1 MIKVGVWCVVVLFA
15 LSIATAVC
23 LDHRNA
29 APEYDDFVIAT
40 ATVDSPLTN
49 GDGRIGSFSRIPEW
63 MYAINSDLA
72 GIDPDS
78 LRPSL
83 QRSRRYAIRTPDE
96 TAHNPTCVSAPES
109 IGDRTIA
116 EPTVPDPGTLDFTDV
131 IANHWKL
138 DHRKKHQVP
147 ANDVMSTRKSREV
160 INGDLQVP
168 LSWNERYERF
178 ALLHPPQVSVSNAY
192 TPLGW
197 ALRIFYII
205 ALVVFVSALVRY
217 FHLHRAGIDS
227 HLLPAFSTAGL
238 TVLPREI
245 VVPVAHLVPAEPYH
259 PPVARME
266 PVPDRRHG
274 TPPMALRQPVQAQVA
289 RQSMR
294 RRARRGRLPCA
305 RCRTRL

>member
-29 APEYDDFVIAT
+29 APEYDDFVFA
-40 ATVDSPLTN
+40 AVSVESPPTT
-49 GDGRIGSFSRIPEW
+49 GDGRIGSFNRIPAW
-63 MYAINSDLA
+63 MSAVNSDLA

-83 QRSRRYAIRTPDE
+83 QRSRMYAIRTPDE

-109 IGDRTIA
+109 IGDQTVA
-116 EPTVPDPGTLDFTDV
+116 EPTVPGPGTLDFTNV
-131 IANHWKL
+131 IASHWKL
-138 DHRKKHQVP
+138 EHRNRHSL
-147 ANDVMSTRKSREV
+147 MSERKSREV
-160 INGDLQVP
+160 IDGDVQVP
-168 LSWNERYERF
+168 ISWDEWF
-178 ALLHPPQVSVSNAY
+178 ALHHPPQVSVDNAY

-217 FHLHRAGIDS
+217 FHCHHTFIDS
-227 HLLPAFSTAGL
+227 HILPVFANAWL
-238 TVLPREI
+238 TIFPREI

-259 PPVARME
+259 PPVEQTACSPCFQRPRPQGRE
-266 PVPDRRHG
+266 RRHR
-274 TPPMALRQPVQAQVA
+274 ANHRQQRQARERVT
-289 RQSMR
+289 S
-294 RRARRGRLPCA
+294 
-305 RCRTRL
+305 RCFGEPEDK